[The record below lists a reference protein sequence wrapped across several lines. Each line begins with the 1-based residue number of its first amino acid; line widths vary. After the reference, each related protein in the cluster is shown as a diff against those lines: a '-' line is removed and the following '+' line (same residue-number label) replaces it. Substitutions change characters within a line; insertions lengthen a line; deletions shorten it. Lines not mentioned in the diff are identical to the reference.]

1 MILPIDEINKRS
13 IPYKE
18 YFDIM
23 KLSKKQKDDRIKFAE
38 RLEDELFLIY
48 ELYSVLSD
56 YSLADDSL
64 IIQQLTQAYIDTVSS
79 FAIPIDDYVQEVA
92 EKFAKDFVETTRKHL
107 SLEVGQDITTND
119 GFGVITS
126 IVGATVILSL
136 FNENGEPIGTAE
148 LPYRDVLMATSD
160 SWYLSQDRITYNAEN
175 EANTV
180 MNYKDYTE
188 ARGTKKYKTWY
199 TEMDDR
205 VRPTHVPLEGETV
218 PIDDLF
224 VVGAALMRYPKDVE
238 YAADHPEE
246 IVGCRCSIEYS

>member
-23 KLSKKQKDDRIKFAE
+23 KLSKKQKDDRIRFAE

-79 FAIPIDDYVQEVA
+79 FAIPIDDYVQDVA

-107 SLEVGQDITTND
+107 TLKVGQDVTTSD

-126 IVGATVILSL
+126 IVGAMVILSL
-136 FNENGEPIGTAE
+136 FNDKGEPIGTAE
-148 LPYRDVLMATSD
+148 MPYRDVLMATSD

-180 MNYKDYTE
+180 LNYKDYTE
-188 ARGTKKYKTWY
+188 ARGKYTRKCWE
-199 TEMDDR
+199 TENDNR
-205 VRPTHVPLEGETV
+205 VRATHIPLEGEV
-218 PIDDLF
+218 IPINEYF
-224 VVGAALMRYPKDVE
+224 VVGDSLMRFPRDLSMNPS
-238 YAADHPEE
+238 PEE
-246 IVGCRCSIEYS
+246 VVNCRCSVEYS